1 MLDEKLEYIERTGRE
16 NVEKRV
22 SSLADDIFE
31 MNVMETVTVKF
42 VARTVDK
49 LVIYFTT
56 IKSEALLIH
65 EFWEKKLVKG
75 YIAAKTRRTILPKL
89 KIEEWNI
96 YNKTIK
102 QAGA

>member
-1 MLDEKLEYIERTGRE
+1 MSEY
-16 NVEKRV
+16 
-22 SSLADDIFE
+22 DIIFSQDIKFS

-102 QAGA
+102 QAGAEVRFHLEKKPEKY